1 MDKNSITGIF
11 LIAII
16 IIGYNIIY
24 PPTYEQL
31 DNTEEIIIKENN
43 KPQISNSN
51 NEDKKIGET
60 KYIEKSIE
68 NELKNYGSFANNTKK
83 NNDLIYLENDKLKIS
98 ISPLGGRIISAVLK
112 DYKTSDSLPLNLL
125 DKDSSNFNLQFFSS
139 TLR

>member
-51 NEDKKIGET
+51 KEDKKIGET

-98 ISPLGGRIISAVLK
+98 ISPLGGRIISAILK

-125 DKDSSNFNLQFFSS
+125 DKDSSNFNFKFFSEIS
-139 TLR
+139 

>member
-51 NEDKKIGET
+51 KEDKKDRR
-60 KYIEKSIE
+60 
-68 NELKNYGSFANNTKK
+68 N
-83 NNDLIYLENDKLKIS
+83 
-98 ISPLGGRIISAVLK
+98 
-112 DYKTSDSLPLNLL
+112 
-125 DKDSSNFNLQFFSS
+125 
-139 TLR
+139 